1 MVSAV
6 ILVQHATPETII
18 QFQDQLSNELPAQKG
33 KWNFTFKVFR
43 NNSYSVPEEL
53 SATHIQDPN
62 VKFLFT
68 LTPSYLPG
76 STMTVINGK
85 SAGVFCNSIREEVLE
100 LGNTTEL
107 CIPDAHMYLGA
118 TTGLNENF
126 DIFVNQ
132 KLQSLW
138 TQKQIIKGD
147 GGQIYELENG
157 NLVIRTSNVFMH
169 GSFKGLLVQIEVS
182 DKIAEFQKLRPQKVI
197 ETVLKKYNIPSGK
210 LCCDVLDSSYS
221 DRNGK
226 KALKHEG
233 RKEKRRNE
241 EEEQKILKERVEKY
255 CPDTDENSLNQF
267 KDLPITQNTLRG
279 LNESSF
285 VSLTDI
291 QKKTIP
297 IALKG
302 EDLMGTART
311 GSGKTLA
318 FLIPVIEILHR
329 NDITE
334 FDGLAALI
342 VSPTRELAVQIFEVL
357 AKIGKYNSFSAGL
370 VTGGKDVQYEKERIS
385 RMNILVGTP
394 GRISQH
400 LNESV
405 GMETANLQVL
415 VLDEA
420 DRCLDMGFRKQIDN
434 ILTHLPPTRQTLLF
448 SATQSDSVQ
457 DLARLSLTNP
467 KRINN
472 SSDSDISAVP
482 ESLDQYY
489 IKVPLHEKL
498 DVLWS
503 FIKSHLKSKILVF
516 FSSSKQVQYAY
527 ETFRTL
533 QPGISLMK
541 LYGRHKQTS
550 RLETT
555 VKFSKAQHACLF
567 ATDIVAR
574 GLDFPAIDWVVQ
586 VDCPEDVATYV
597 HRVGRSARFGRE
609 GKSLLMLLPS
619 EEEGMLKRMKSHH
632 IEPKLMTIKQKSKKS
647 IKPQLQSL
655 CFKDP
660 VIKNLGQRAFI
671 AYFRSIYIQPN
682 KDVFKVEDLPVEEYA
697 ASLGLPG
704 APRIKIK
711 GGEKNKEKKN
721 QSRKLLQ
728 LAKLDINGEEDESQK
743 QPPKVRTKY
752 DRMFE
757 RKNQTIL
764 SDHYLNMT
772 NSRADSNGKGKGGE
786 KEEEEEGEDFLTV
799 KRQDHD
805 LNEAELPDLSL
816 PVSKR
821 QAKKALSRKASSVS
835 KGNPT
840 KFKFDDDGVP
850 HAIYELED
858 EEDFI
863 QAGDAKQQKQEYVL
877 KEQEAMKIHDLA
889 DKETER
895 QKRQEKKRKRKEI
908 EKRLLANEQ
917 FESNNMGDEDADEY
931 EVPDLERDMEPNL
944 QDKSSGKKNSNWFN
958 DDEDVP
964 PKKKSKSNSESKF
977 VEYNEPETLED
988 LESLAATLIGN

>member
-6 ILVQHATPETII
+6 ILVQNATPETLI
-18 QFQDQLSNELPAQKG
+18 QFQDQLSNDLPTRKG
-33 KWNFTFKVFR
+33 KWSFVFKIFR
-43 NNSYSVPEEL
+43 NNSYAIPKELAQVVEQNPESKFMYTLSPTYVPGTTISL
-53 SATHIQDPN
+53 ID
-62 VKFLFT
+62 
-68 LTPSYLPG
+68 
-76 STMTVINGK
+76 GK
-85 SAGVFCNSIREEVLE
+85 SVGVFTNPIREEMVE
-100 LGNTTEL
+100 LGHSTEL
-107 CIPDAHMYLGA
+107 CIPDNHLRLGA
-118 TTGLNENF
+118 TMGLNDSF
-126 DIFVNQ
+126 DIFTNS

-138 TQKQIIKGD
+138 VQKQMIKGD

-157 NLVIRTSNVFMH
+157 NLYIRTSNIFLH
-169 GSFKGLLVQIEVS
+169 GNFRGLLIQIEIDDQSPSYKNQDIKKIIHHITQKYGIS
-182 DKIAEFQKLRPQKVI
+182 DDNLSCDRWDRLIRTSIITKLLPTTTKMVKRSKTGNKKGQKV
-197 ETVLKKYNIPSGK
+197 E
-210 LCCDVLDSSYS
+210 
-221 DRNGK
+221 
-226 KALKHEG
+226 E
-233 RKEKRRNE
+233 RKEKRQNE
-241 EEEQKILKERVEKY
+241 KQELKELQERIQNYDPKV
-255 CPDTDENSLNQF
+255 DESNLQQF
-267 KDLPITQNTLRG
+267 SDLPITKNTLRG
-279 LNESSF
+279 LKESAF

-297 IALKG
+297 IALQG
-302 EDLMGTART
+302 HDLMGTART

-318 FLIPVIEILHR
+318 FLIPVIEILIK

-370 VTGGKDVQYEKERIS
+370 VTGGKDVQFEKERIS

-405 GMETANLQVL
+405 GMETSNLQVL

-420 DRCLDMGFRKQIDN
+420 DRCLDMGFKKQIDN
-434 ILTHLPPTRQTLLF
+434 IVSHLPTSRQTLLF
-448 SATQSDSVQ
+448 SATTSDSVQ

-467 KRINN
+467 KRIGT
-472 SSDSDISAVP
+472 SSDNDVSAIP

-489 IKVPLHEKL
+489 VNIPLNEKL

-533 QPGISLMK
+533 QPGISLLK

-555 VKFSKAQHACLF
+555 MKFSQAQHACLF

-574 GLDFPAIDWVVQ
+574 GLDFPAIDWVIQ
-586 VDCPEDVATYV
+586 MDCPEDVATYV
-597 HRVGRSARFGRE
+597 HRVGRSARFGRQ

-619 EEEGMLKRMKSHH
+619 EKEFLNKLEQNK
-632 IEPKLMTIKQKSKKS
+632 IAPKLMNIKEKSKKS
-647 IKPQLQSL
+647 IRPQLQSL

-660 VIKNLGQRAFI
+660 IIKNLGQRAFI
-671 AYFRSIYIQPN
+671 AYFKSIYIQKD
-682 KDVFKVEDLPVEEYA
+682 KDVFKVDELPVEAYA

-704 APRIKIK
+704 APKIKIK
-711 GGEKNKEKKN
+711 GGESSKEKKN
-721 QSRKLLQ
+721 ESRKLQELRK
-728 LAKLDINGEEDESQK
+728 ADVDGEIKEENG
-743 QPPKVRTKY
+743 KVRTKY
-752 DRMFE
+752 DRMFD

-772 NSRADSNGKGKGGE
+772 NSKADKDDDE
-786 KEEEEEGEDFLTV
+786 DEEDFMTV

-805 LNEAELPDLSL
+805 LQDEDLPDLSL

-821 QAKKALSRKASSVS
+821 QAKKALSKKATLTS

-840 KFKFDDDGVP
+840 KLRFDDDGVA
-850 HAIYELED
+850 HALYELED

-863 QAGDAKQQKQEYVL
+863 KAGDAKQQKQDFVN
-877 KEQEAMKIHDLA
+877 KEKEAMKVTDMT
-889 DKETER
+889 DKEVER
-895 QKRQEKKRKRKEI
+895 QKRQEKKRKRKEV
-908 EKRLLANEQ
+908 ERRMREEEEEESDYDDNE
-917 FESNNMGDEDADEY
+917 A
-931 EVPDLERDMEPNL
+931 PDLERDMEEKPKTNN
-944 QDKSSGKKNSNWFN
+944 KSTWFK
-958 DDEDVP
+958 DDEPDH
-964 PKKKSKSNSESKF
+964 KKQKSNKF
-977 VEYNEPETLED
+977 VEIEEPETLED
-988 LESLAATLIGN
+988 LESLAAKLIGN